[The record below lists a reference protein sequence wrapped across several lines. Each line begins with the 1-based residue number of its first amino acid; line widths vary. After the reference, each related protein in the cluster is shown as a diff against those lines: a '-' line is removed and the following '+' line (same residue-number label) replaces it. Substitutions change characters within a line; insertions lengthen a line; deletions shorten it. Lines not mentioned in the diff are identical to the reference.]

1 MIFLNPAVL
10 FGLLAASIP
19 VLIHLLNLRKLK
31 RVDFSTLAFL
41 KELQKNKI
49 RKIKLK
55 QWLLMALRMGI
66 ILFLVTAFAR
76 PTLKGTAIGG
86 TASAA
91 KTTAVFILDNTPSMS
106 VVDSKGSYFNQA
118 KAAVNELLDQLQEGD
133 DAALILVGDSGEEKI
148 KTTNDLVRFRKE
160 VNDAKISDESG
171 YLNSAIVKAAEILG
185 NSDNFNKEIYIL
197 SDFQSGRLF
206 KQGGISNLGRL
217 LNDKVRL
224 YTFNF
229 SGKSVYNIG
238 IDNIKVNTQIF
249 EQNKPVDFGVTVTN
263 YSNQPVSNLV
273 VSLYV
278 DKERS
283 AQQSVSLGAGES
295 KIISMEAAIKETG
308 YVDVYAEIEDDE
320 VAADNKRYTNIF
332 IPKEIPVGIFAEN
345 PADAKFVNLAL
356 NAGSNG
362 STLNISSKPLTQ
374 ISSLDLSQFD
384 VVIIIGSDLSGAGQ
398 KLLSYTAAGGGLF
411 LMPGSDGDLQ
421 SFKQLTSGLKLPTPS
436 VSVGKIND
444 TGSPVRFDKIDF
456 ENPVF
461 QNIFAHR
468 EKKAVES
475 PEIYYYYK
483 ISTEGKGRS
492 IISLAD
498 GSSFLGEYKSGKGK
512 IFLMNISP
520 VLSWSTF
527 PLKSLFA
534 PLMSKSVYYLASKDR
549 TENDY
554 IAGGI
559 VNINLSGNTSP
570 QIKIRKPD
578 GTDDFINLQDAGSSS
593 YLKYNE
599 TSLTGNYKVYGGNK
613 IIDEFTVNPDP
624 RESVTKYLDNDE
636 FEEYLK
642 KIDFKGKFINVGGN
656 QDPAKIVLQSRF
668 GSELWKYFILIAIIL
683 AFVEMAVARN
693 AKKDLAGGVN

>member
-106 VVDSKGSYFNQA
+106 VVDAKGSYFNQA
-118 KAAVNELLDQLQEGD
+118 KAAINELLGQLQEGD
-133 DAALILVGDSGEEKI
+133 DAALILVGDVRDDKI
-148 KTTNDLVRFRKE
+148 KTTNDLARFRKE
-160 VNDAKISDESG
+160 VDDARISDASG
-171 YLNSAIVKAAEILG
+171 YLNNALIKAAQVMG
-185 NSDNFNKEIYIL
+185 NSDNFNKEVYIL

-206 KQGGISNLGRL
+206 KQGDISNLGHL

-224 YTFNF
+224 YTFNY

-238 IDNIKVNTQIF
+238 IDNLKVNTQIF

-273 VSLYV
+273 VSLYINNQ
-278 DKERS
+278 RS
-283 AQQSVSLGAGES
+283 AQQSVTLNPGES
-295 KIISMEAAIKETG
+295 KILSMESAVNATG

-345 PADAKFVNLAL
+345 EADAKFVDLAL

-362 STLNISSKPLTQ
+362 STLKITSKSLSQ
-374 ISSLDLSQFD
+374 LSSLDLSQFD
-384 VVIIIGSDLSGAGQ
+384 VIILIGSKGFNSGERLRSFLA
-398 KLLSYTAAGGGLF
+398 SGGGVF
-411 LMPGSDGDLQ
+411 LMPGSSGDLQ
-421 SFKQLTSGLKLPTPS
+421 SFRKLTSSLKLPSPTLS
-436 VSVGKIND
+436 AGKIND
-444 TGSPVRFDKIDF
+444 TGNPVRFDKIDF

-461 QNIFAHR
+461 HNIFAHR
-468 EKKAVES
+468 EKKSVES

-483 ISTEGKGRS
+483 IFTEGRGRS

-512 IFLMNISP
+512 IFLMNTSP

-527 PLKSLFA
+527 PLKSIFA

-549 TENDY
+549 TESDY
-554 IAGGI
+554 LAGST

-578 GTDDFINLQDAGSSS
+578 GNVDFINLQDSGGSS
-593 YLKYNE
+593 YLKYDE
-599 TSLTGNYKVYGGNK
+599 TVLTGNYKVFGGDK

-624 RESVTKYLDNDE
+624 RESVTKYIGSKE
-636 FEEYLK
+636 FEDYLN
-642 KIDFKGKFINVGGN
+642 KIGFKGKYINIEKN
-656 QDPAKIVLQSRF
+656 QDPAKIVMQSRF

-683 AFVEMAVARN
+683 AVIEMTVARN
-693 AKKDLAGGVN
+693 AKKDLTGV